1 MKKRIFAALSAMLML
16 LALAGCGAKQVDY
29 DATCTIS
36 ISCAT
41 ILDNMDACDP
51 DKREQVPQDG
61 VILAPVEVGF
71 QTGEN
76 VFDVLQRVCRENRIQ
91 MESKWTPLYE
101 SAYIQ
106 GIHNLYEFDV
116 GSGSGWMY
124 SVNDW
129 YPNYGCSRHP
139 AVNFLYFV
147 LVIAFSMCL
156 THPVCLLLSVCGAV
170 IYHAVLLGPRS
181 LRKSAVWMVPMAV
194 LAAVINPA
202 FTHQGVTILAY
213 LPSGNPLTLESMLY
227 GLASAALLSA
237 TLLWFTCYNAVM
249 TSDKFI
255 YLFGRVIP
263 ALSLV
268 LSMTMRFVPRFR
280 TQLHTVAQAQKYMG
294 RDTENGS
301 LLRRTKNAMKVFSI
315 MVTWSLES
323 AIETA
328 DSMKSR
334 GYGEKGRTAFSIYRM
349 DDRDRGLLAW
359 LIFCGAYV
367 FCGVLAG
374 GLRFRYYPSL
384 AGAPV
389 TPMTV
394 SFFVVYFLLCLTPA
408 ALDLAAARQWKR
420 IEKEV
425 RR

>member
-1 MKKRIFAALSAMLML
+1 MRYSDVF
-16 LALAGCGAKQVDY
+16 G
-29 DATCTIS
+29 
-36 ISCAT
+36 SC
-41 ILDNMDACDP
+41 
-51 DKREQVPQDG
+51 
-61 VILAPVEVGF
+61 
-71 QTGEN
+71 
-76 VFDVLQRVCRENRIQ
+76 
-91 MESKWTPLYE
+91 
-101 SAYIQ
+101 
-106 GIHNLYEFDV
+106 
-116 GSGSGWMY
+116 
-124 SVNDW
+124 
-129 YPNYGCSRHP
+129 HP

-237 TLLWFTCYNAVM
+237 TLLWFTCYNTVM

-294 RDTENGS
+294 
-301 LLRRTKNAMKVFSI
+301 
-315 MVTWSLES
+315 TWSLES

-349 DDRDRGLLAW
+349 DDRDRGLLVW

-408 ALDLAAARQWKR
+408 ALDLAAARQWKQ

>member
-1 MKKRIFAALSAMLML
+1 
-16 LALAGCGAKQVDY
+16 
-29 DATCTIS
+29 
-36 ISCAT
+36 
-41 ILDNMDACDP
+41 
-51 DKREQVPQDG
+51 
-61 VILAPVEVGF
+61 
-71 QTGEN
+71 
-76 VFDVLQRVCRENRIQ
+76 
-91 MESKWTPLYE
+91 
-101 SAYIQ
+101 
-106 GIHNLYEFDV
+106 
-116 GSGSGWMY
+116 
-124 SVNDW
+124 
-129 YPNYGCSRHP
+129 
-139 AVNFLYFV
+139 
-147 LVIAFSMCL
+147 
-156 THPVCLLLSVCGAV
+156 
-170 IYHAVLLGPRS
+170 
-181 LRKSAVWMVPMAV
+181 MAV

-349 DDRDRGLLAW
+349 DDRDRSLLVW
-359 LIFCGAYV
+359 FIFCGAYV
-367 FCGVLAG
+367 LCGVLAG

-408 ALDLAAARQWKR
+408 ALDLTAARQWR
-420 IEKEV
+420 QIEKEV